1 MQSHFVGLLLSLDTR
16 MQAVFAL
23 QVTQNL
29 HRAPG
34 FEIVREFAALLIDP
48 QRHDMEM
55 LSGNVLVLENNI
67 RLVAVTHTFHVFLR
81 DVPELIVGQSVFR
94 RGVQRGVEDR
104 VRSPAVGFEVRPKAI
119 HAGVDI
125 HSPVLVERFQHLLPE
140 EHFGFAFIYLFL
152 VIAQGSAGRGT
163 RSYIRNHS
171 LACFARLRISI
182 LRAFNSLVRCSK
194 AAI

>member
-55 LSGNVLVLENNI
+55 LSGNVIMLENNI
-67 RLVAVTHTFHVFLR
+67 RLISIYHTFHIL
-81 DVPELIVGQSVFR
+81 LG
-94 RGVQRGVEDR
+94 
-104 VRSPAVGFEVRPKAI
+104 GFP
-119 HAGVDI
+119 
-125 HSPVLVERFQHLLPE
+125 
-140 EHFGFAFIYLFL
+140 
-152 VIAQGSAGRGT
+152 
-163 RSYIRNHS
+163 
-171 LACFARLRISI
+171 
-182 LRAFNSLVRCSK
+182 
-194 AAI
+194 